1 MPTNMAFI
9 YQPHFNTNCFRV
21 AINDQ
26 RGTEYNYITVTCSP
40 MYNGIWKYASQKMR
54 EYAHWKNGNIEC
66 VCVPIKDCVLLQPLD
81 TIKSDG
87 IRHKVKAQ
95 QEQWYKNKI
104 KNRDYT
110 YAKKP
115 DWFI

>member
-1 MPTNMAFI
+1 MAFI
-9 YQPHFNTNCFRV
+9 YQPHFQSKCFRV

-26 RGTEYNYITVTCSP
+26 QGTKHNYITVTCSP
-40 MYNGIWKYASQKMR
+40 QYNGIWKYPACNILQ
-54 EYAHWKNGNIEC
+54 YPHWKNGNVEC
-66 VCVPIKDCVLLQPLD
+66 VCVPIKDCVMLQPLN
-81 TIKSDG
+81 TIQNMD
-87 IRHKVKAQ
+87 IRHKVQKQ
-95 QEQWYKNKI
+95 QNQWYKNQI